1 MTLDRQEHIP
11 PSDPPGS
18 LNEPATPTR
27 AVPWTSNAH
36 EIPHENRRREE
47 LGHGPAADKV
57 VFVSEEL
64 DDDWFERALEEREGD
79 DETDAAADVTRLTSS
94 NPSTTEDGSAVDL
107 ASSVEAEGEGIADA
121 AAEAV
126 EGDAVEAAGDLA
138 VVDIDPVGM
147 ANRLDAIQEELPALI
162 EELGA
167 SRPVLDSVSLPEVMY
182 DDRARRRNEISDFAQ
197 SLKEAGETALLTS
210 VASADTPYAS
220 RYGIVEYLTDS
231 VFVIQYV
238 RPDDFGETRP
248 AVEIRKIRDANHSRE
263 ERPYEITSDGTSS
276 YQQANLF

>member
-1 MTLDRQEHIP
+1 M
-11 PSDPPGS
+11 
-18 LNEPATPTR
+18 
-27 AVPWTSNAH
+27 
-36 EIPHENRRREE
+36 
-47 LGHGPAADKV
+47 
-57 VFVSEEL
+57 SEEL